1 MTVVLDQLNFA
12 GLQEG
17 RTEGRRQGVPSI
29 CRTIHHTSGRG
40 VSGQI
45 FGINL
50 LLSRGFSLKRSPR
63 MRKCRIHEIDIFIT
77 GRSWFMFSNI
87 SNLILA
93 IKPLSLYNNP
103 PCFPPFVQYCVGP
116 SVFVVFTAGG
126 AGEAQQP
133 RSHSQTDN
141 KADRQPTL
149 H

>member
-29 CRTIHHTSGRG
+29 CRTIHHTHQAGESRDR
-40 VSGQI
+40 SLELI
-45 FGINL
+45 FC
-50 LLSRGFSLKRSPR
+50 FSLKRSPR

-133 RSHSQTDN
+133 RSHSQTDS

>member
-1 MTVVLDQLNFA
+1 
-12 GLQEG
+12 
-17 RTEGRRQGVPSI
+17 
-29 CRTIHHTSGRG
+29 
-40 VSGQI
+40 
-45 FGINL
+45 
-50 LLSRGFSLKRSPR
+50 

-133 RSHSQTDN
+133 RSHSQTDS